1 MREGEFLRRK
11 MEVVMQLVFHIICF
25 IASPLFLSLSVDFVF
40 ARQLSFGS
48 FFREIISK
56 APFQRLI
63 SSLISDLMEIVEIT

>member
-1 MREGEFLRRK
+1 MKEGEFLRRK

-48 FFREIISK
+48 FFRKIISK